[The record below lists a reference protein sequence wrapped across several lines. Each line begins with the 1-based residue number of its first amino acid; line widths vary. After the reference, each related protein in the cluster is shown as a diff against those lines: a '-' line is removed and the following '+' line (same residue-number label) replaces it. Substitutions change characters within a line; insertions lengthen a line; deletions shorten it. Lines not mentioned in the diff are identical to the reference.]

1 MMARQQKN
9 PEPATPTLR
18 DRASDAYGGARER
31 AIEAYDNA
39 RERASA
45 ARERAGQGIGEA
57 PLLALGGG
65 LALGALIGAVLPR
78 TKVEERLLGDVGG
91 RITGGAR
98 TAFDAAREA
107 GREKLAELNIT
118 PDAGKGAVQTLVDGL
133 TEAARSSGQAA
144 LEAARNKA

>member
-9 PEPATPTLR
+9 REPATPNLR
-18 DRASDAYGGARER
+18 DRANVAYEGARER

-39 RERASA
+39 RERASV
-45 ARERAGQGIGEA
+45 AREKAGQGIGEA